1 MKTTVKLSAM
11 KAITVQPDGEA
22 VRVDLSTFGVIAI
35 TENLDPS
42 AAYVLGRAI
51 VEAAE
56 VAAKVRDSV
65 L

>member
-11 KAITVQPDGEA
+11 KSITVEPEGEA
-22 VRVDLSTFGVIAI
+22 VRVDLSTFGVVAI
-35 TENLDPS
+35 TEHLDP
-42 AAYVLGRAI
+42 AAACVLGMAL
-51 VEAAE
+51 VNAAE